1 MAKGEHR
8 ERDGVNIRW
17 VGMLSLVTG
26 ATGFLGSR
34 LAHALTARGERV
46 RALVRA
52 SSDRRRL
59 TGLDLEWAEGDV
71 TDRASVQRAV
81 RGVDRVFHCA
91 AVYEMGAGDPER
103 MRAVNVAGT
112 QHVLSAAAEGRA
124 VAVHVS
130 SVVALGPTGEG
141 KVGDESHWAGD
152 APRSPYEATKREAH
166 LVARQMA
173 RAGSRVRIAL
183 PVTIYGPDDPSLTGE
198 THKWIARGAMRVAAL
213 AEVPMTLV
221 HVDDCAE
228 ALALLA
234 ERGKDGEEYVLADRA
249 VTFREWFTMAAS
261 AAGRRP
267 PSAWLPD
274 SLVMGV
280 ARVSAVAPPLVR
292 EGLAMSLGVRW
303 AFRGDK
309 ARRELG
315 WAPRPLEDGL
325 RETMSWYRAR

>member
-1 MAKGEHR
+1 
-8 ERDGVNIRW
+8 
-17 VGMLSLVTG
+17 MLSLVTG

-34 LAHALTARGERV
+34 LARALSERGDRV
-46 RALVRA
+46 RALVRPT
-52 SSDRRRL
+52 SDRRRL
-59 TGLDLEWAEGDV
+59 AGLELEWAEGDV

-81 RGVDRVFHCA
+81 RGVNRVFHCA
-91 AVYEMGAGDPER
+91 ALYEIGARDPDR
-103 MRAVNVAGT
+103 MHAVNVAGT
-112 QHVLSAAAEGRA
+112 QHVLSAAAERRIP
-124 VAVHVS
+124 AVHVS
-130 SVVALGPTGEG
+130 SVVALGPTRDGQ
-141 KVGDESHWAGD
+141 VGDESHWAGD
-152 APRSPYEATKREAH
+152 APRSAYEATKREAH
-166 LVARQMA
+166 LVARSMA
-173 RAGSRVRIAL
+173 RAGARIRIAL

-198 THKWIARGAMRVAAL
+198 AHKWIARGAMHVAAL
-213 AEVPMTLV
+213 AEVPITLV

-228 ALALLA
+228 GLVRIA
-234 ERGKDGEEYVLADRA
+234 ERGDEGEEYVLAERA
-249 VTFREWFTMAAS
+249 VTFREWFTMAAH

-274 SLVMGV
+274 SLVKGV

-325 RETMSWYRAR
+325 RETMGWYRAR